1 VKQAT
6 KRKPPSI
13 GELVPSPSQLQMDA
27 ETGKDM
33 DILAAALSVGSH
45 KVVTNQQIAT
55 MTKFAGEIMEHG
67 NITKAAMA
75 CDYPK
80 SSAHRMGRVMLDH
93 PIVQA
98 LIREQQ
104 ESIVRKVMVTPE
116 RVWAELERMAFF
128 QPETLFK
135 DGEPIPVDKLPKDVA
150 RMVTGYK
157 SKKTEFGEGG
167 SSTEVEIKWVD
178 KNPAIRDLAKL
189 QGMIKDETTLKLDA
203 DDFLKALYE
212 GRERAAKREKAE

>member
-1 VKQAT
+1 MKSAT
-6 KRKPPSI
+6 KRKPPSMS
-13 GELVPSPSQLQMDA
+13 ELVPSPSQLQVEA
-27 ETGKDM
+27 EAGGDM

-55 MTKFAGEIMEHG
+55 MTKFASEIMEHG

-80 SSAHRMGRVMLDH
+80 SSACRMGRVLLDH

-104 ESIVRKVMVTPE
+104 ESIVRKTMVTPE

-135 DGEPIPVDKLPKDVA
+135 DGEPIPVDQLPKDVA

-167 SSTEVEIKWVD
+167 SSTEVEVKWVD
-178 KNPAIRDLAKL
+178 KSPAIRDLAKL
-189 QGMIKDETTLKLDA
+189 QGMIKDETTVKIDA
-203 DDFLKALYE
+203 ESFVKALCE
-212 GRERAAKREKAE
+212 GRDRAANRKKS